1 MKKIV
6 IIALILICVLG
17 FFSMAWCQE
26 ETPTPSPTAAEPET
40 KAEVEGKSSG
50 FIWALFGA
58 ALAAFLG
65 GVGSSIGT
73 GIAGMAASGLS
84 SREPEKF
91 VPTLILQALP
101 GTQGIY
107 GFLGALLVAR
117 QIGWLGGANPTP
129 IDAYTG
135 WLFFAAC
142 LPVGITGLL
151 SGIYQGK
158 VAAAGIN
165 IVAKAGTAHVVKGIV
180 YAVVVETY
188 AILGLIATILLL
200 NGIQV

>member
-6 IIALILICVLG
+6 VVTLILICVLSL
-17 FFSMAWCQE
+17 FSLGWCQE
-26 ETPTPSPTAAEPET
+26 GTPATTPAETEAA
-40 KAEVEGKSSG
+40 VEGKSSG

-73 GIAGMAASGLS
+73 GIAGMAAAGLI

-117 QIGWLGGANPTP
+117 QLGWLGGEAIRP

-158 VAAAGIN
+158 VSAAGIN

-200 NGIQV
+200 NGIRI

>member
-6 IIALILICVLG
+6 VVALILICVLSL
-17 FFSMAWCQE
+17 FSLGWCQE
-26 ETPTPSPTAAEPET
+26 ETPTPAPTNVEDKATAE
-40 KAEVEGKSSG
+40 AEGKSSG

-58 ALAAFLG
+58 AMAAFLG

-73 GIAGMAASGLS
+73 GIAGMAASGLI

-117 QIGWLGGANPTP
+117 QLGWLGGGVITP
-129 IDAYTG
+129 ISAYTG

-165 IVAKAGTAHVVKGIV
+165 IVAKAGTSHVVKGIV

-200 NGIQV
+200 NGIKI